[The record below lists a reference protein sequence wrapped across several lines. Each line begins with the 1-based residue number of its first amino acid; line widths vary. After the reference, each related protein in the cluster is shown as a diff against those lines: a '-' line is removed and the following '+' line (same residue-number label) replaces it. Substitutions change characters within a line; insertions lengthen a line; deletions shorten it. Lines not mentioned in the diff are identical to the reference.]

1 MLTQGQQI
9 LMLTLSSKH
18 WVQEETGS
26 TKRKPMLIVDKAIYQ
41 AEDAASDKVNLNQD
55 KAETQ
60 IKLVD
65 FYIFVSSYH
74 LTTTE

>member
-1 MLTQGQQI
+1 
-9 LMLTLSSKH
+9 
-18 WVQEETGS
+18 
-26 TKRKPMLIVDKAIYQ
+26 MLIVDKAIYQ

-60 IKLVD
+60 IKLMD

-74 LTTTE
+74 LTTTEYLLNCIEKTFWFGNNLA